1 MMLIALVAFVV
12 ALTPAAKAAVPAG
25 TYVALGDS
33 YTSGPLIPL
42 YDQPLGCLRSSLLN
56 YPHLIA
62 TQLGLT
68 LRDAS
73 CAGAETDDMTG
84 TQGVTPGPNPPQFD
98 RLDANTGLV
107 TVQLG
112 GNDIG
117 FSGIAKDCIS
127 LSPNGHPCRDKF
139 VVNGVDEISAN
150 IAETA
155 PKIAAVL
162 QGIHQRSPHARVL
175 VIPYITIVPS
185 GSPILCWPQ
194 LPIAYADV
202 PYLHAKQAE
211 LNQMLATQAAAN
223 GAEYVDVYTL
233 SEGHDSCQVPGL
245 RWVEP
250 AVPLNLAAPAHPN
263 VLGMIGMAGAIE
275 HAITSG

>member
-1 MMLIALVAFVV
+1 MLFVLVASVMV
-12 ALTPAAKAAVPAG
+12 LLPSAKAAAPPG

-56 YPHLIA
+56 YPHIVA
-62 TQLGLT
+62 QQLGLT

-73 CAGAETDDMTG
+73 CAGADTQDMTG

-98 RLDANTGLV
+98 RLDATTSLV
-107 TVQLG
+107 TLQIG

-117 FSGIAKDCIS
+117 FSSIAKDCLS
-127 LSPNGHPCRDKF
+127 LSTQGHPCQDKF
-139 VVNGVDEISAN
+139 VVGGVDEISGRIQAVG
-150 IAETA
+150 
-155 PKIAAVL
+155 PKVAAVL
-162 QGIHQRSPHARVL
+162 QGIHTRSPLARVL

-194 LPIAYADV
+194 LPVAYEDI

-211 LNQMLATQAAAN
+211 LNAMLATQAAAN
-223 GAEYVDVYTL
+223 SAEYVDVYGP
-233 SEGHDSCQVPGL
+233 SDGHDSCQLPGL

-250 AVPLNLAAPAHPN
+250 VVPLNLAAPAHPN
-263 VLGMIGMAGAIE
+263 AIGMLAMAGIIE
-275 HAITSG
+275 QALTAP